1 MPLVQLKN
9 ISLSFGDM
17 PLLDNVNLAID
28 EKEKLALVGRNGTGK
43 STLLKLLERKIQPD
57 DGEIIFSDGVIISK
71 LRQEIPNDLSGN
83 VHSIIALGDKT
94 CGQLLFDYYTQED
107 QHSNESLQHQ
117 LNETDAWTVDHR
129 IKTLIS
135 KFELKGNDKFTN
147 LSGGLK
153 RRVLL
158 AQSLLSEPDLLLLDE
173 PTNHLDI
180 STIEWMEKM
189 LKSLKTSL
197 LIVSHDRSFINKL
210 ATRIIDLD
218 RGEMTSWPGDYNQYL
233 TGKEKVLEDQQNQQH
248 AFDKKL
254 SQEEVWIRKGI
265 QARRT
270 RNEGRVRAL
279 QKMRNVRSQR
289 REKQQSATFKLNQAS
304 KSGQL
309 VVEAIDVNYSHD
321 NSQQII
327 KNFNTTILR
336 GDKIGIIGPN
346 GCGKST
352 LIKLL
357 TGELSPDGGSIK
369 LGTRLEVAYLDQHR
383 SAIKENQ
390 SLLDNISQG
399 ASEVVIN
406 GRPIHIMTY
415 LQEFLF
421 PPKRAQVPASSLSGG
436 ERNRLML
443 AKLFTKPFNLLILDE
458 PTNDLDIDT
467 LELLEEKLVNYEGTL
482 LLISHDRTF
491 LNNIVSSTLVFE
503 ADSRIHEY
511 IGGYDD
517 WVRQRKTHTFESK
530 TSENSPAKPKSAQQS
545 QTKKLTY
552 KEKTE
557 LEELPVQIELMEADL
572 DKLQK
577 RLAMPDFYKQ
587 ANEDIIKTNEQLAT
601 LQAGLEHAYQRWE
614 KLENA

>member
-9 ISLSFGDM
+9 ISLSFGDQ
-17 PLLDNVNLAID
+17 PLLDHVNLTIN

-43 STLLKLLERKIQPD
+43 STLLKLLQKTIHPD
-57 DGEIIFSDGVIISK
+57 DGEIIFSDGIIISK
-71 LRQEIPNDLSGN
+71 LTQEIPLDLSGD
-83 VHSIIALGDKT
+83 VRSIIALGDKS
-94 CGQLLFDYYTQED
+94 CGQLLYNYYMQD
-107 QHSNESLQHQ
+107 DHLSNDDLQQQ
-117 LNETDAWTVDHR
+117 LNEKDAWRVDQQ

-135 KFELKGNDKFTN
+135 RFDLNAQDNFTQ

-180 STIEWMEKM
+180 PTIEWMEKM
-189 LKSLKTSL
+189 LKSLNTSL
-197 LIVSHDRSFINKL
+197 LIVSHDRTFINQL
-210 ATRIIDLD
+210 ATCILDLD
-218 RGEMTSWPGDYNQYL
+218 RGEITAWPGNYDKYL
-233 TGKEKVLEDQQNQQH
+233 SGKEKLLEDQQNQQL

-279 QKMRNVRSQR
+279 EKMRKQRSQR
-289 REKQQSATFKLNQAS
+289 RSKQKSASFRLNQAS

-309 VVEAIDVNYSHD
+309 VAEAVSVNYGHD
-321 NSQQII
+321 YAGLII
-327 KNFNTTILR
+327 KDFSTTVLR

-352 LIKLL
+352 LVKLL
-357 TGELSPDGGSIK
+357 TGELTPGSGSIN
-369 LGTRLEVAYLDQHR
+369 LGTRLEIAYLDQHR
-383 SAIKENQ
+383 SAIVENH
-390 SLLDNISQG
+390 SLLDNIAQG
-399 ASEVVIN
+399 ASEVVVN
-406 GRPIHIMTY
+406 GKPIHVMSY

-421 PPKRAQVPASSLSGG
+421 PPRRAQVPASSLSGG
-436 ERNRLML
+436 ERNRLVL

-467 LELLEEKLVNYEGTL
+467 LELLEQKLVDYDGTL

-503 ADSRIHEY
+503 ADGLIHEY

-517 WVRQRKTHTFESK
+517 WLRQRKKSRTESK
-530 TSENSPAKPKSAQQS
+530 LDQKPSSKIKAT
-545 QTKKLTY
+545 TKTLSRKLNY
-552 KEKTE
+552 SEKTE
-557 LEELPVQIELMEADL
+557 LENLPQQIELMEADL
-572 DKLQK
+572 ENLQK
-577 RLAMPDFYKQ
+577 TLADPDFYKQ
-587 ANEDIIKTNEQLAT
+587 ENQAIVQVNEKLTA
-601 LQAGLEHAYQRWE
+601 LQADLDMAYKRWE
-614 KLENA
+614 ELENL